1 VEELLSDGRK
11 YLTGD
16 RFTAADIMLGA
27 NTAPILMPPN
37 SGASS
42 PRIDQIPDELRK
54 ITDELRAT
62 AAGQFVLRLYQ
73 ENRPAMR
80 PQSEIPE
87 NERGRS
93 VRMGISDFLPL
104 LGIKL

>member
-1 VEELLSDGRK
+1 MFCNRIIHPLAG
-11 YLTGD
+11 
-16 RFTAADIMLGA
+16 LGEA
-27 NTAPILMPPN
+27 HITRQSPLLMPTN

-54 ITDELRAT
+54 IADELRAT

-73 ENRPAMR
+73 ENRPAVR

-93 VRMGISDFLPL
+93 VRVGISDFLPL